1 MNKRLLIGLIVI
13 GVVSI
18 GLVIAGVIIRPAFI
32 TLGVGVA
39 LLAVWTYMVWMV
51 RRKKANI
58 FADQMEPESAERRYK
73 MLKVFLLVSG
83 ISLAASIVGVI
94 VHNVIFAVSEVEESV
109 FFGIGLA
116 GLFVFVLATIG
127 GLVTFLTGR
136 RKQAKGLPE

>member
-32 TLGVGVA
+32 TLGIGVA
-39 LLAVWTYMVWMV
+39 LSGFWTYMVWMV
-51 RRKKANI
+51 WRKKANI

-83 ISLAASIVGVI
+83 ISLAVGIIGAV
-94 VHNVIFAVSEVEESV
+94 VHNVIYAVSDVEEAV
-109 FFGIGLA
+109 FFSIGLA
-116 GLFVFVLATIG
+116 GLFVFAIATIG
-127 GLVTFLTGR
+127 GMVTFLTGR
-136 RKQAKGLPE
+136 RKTA